1 MAEILAEQ
9 KVVSIERLPI
19 SNFMPPEGVEFRP
32 HAYVTIP
39 NQGASAVVVS
49 FTVPRGY
56 NGILNRLA
64 NVFVGG
70 GFQEGQ
76 GLISWELF
84 LDANTAVPAPNFQ
97 SIVASLGSVNNPTT
111 LNGVRIKENQLVELV
126 VKNANPGVIPA
137 GQLIGGL
144 LGGYFYPVALEPDNI
159 TF

>member
-1 MAEILAEQ
+1 MAEILAAQ

-39 NQGASAVVVS
+39 AQGASKAVVS
-49 FTVPRGY
+49 FVVPRGY

-64 NVFVGG
+64 NEFVGG
-70 GFQEGQ
+70 GFQQGA
-76 GLISWELF
+76 GLITWQLF
-84 LDANTAVPAPNFQ
+84 LDGNTGVPAPNFQ
-97 SIVASLGSVNNPTT
+97 NIAASLGSVNNPTT
-111 LNGVRIKENQLVELV
+111 LNGIRIKENQLVELV
-126 VKNANPGVIPA
+126 TSNANPGVIPA